1 MDGKKYSARSDGAYS
16 LLFGVIAAYF
26 CAYRPVVD
34 VMQGQKVVQVYG
46 IAFLLLPLVLVQGA
60 IYLILGPKAEDLFGD
75 LRSPNAAPKR
85 AGLVLRGIL
94 IVVGV
99 LFFLWFES
107 IRLQAGYR

>member
-1 MDGKKYSARSDGAYS
+1 MDDKEYSARSDGAYS

-60 IYLILGPKAEDLFGD
+60 IYLVLGPKAEDLLGD
-75 LRSPNAAPKR
+75 LRSPNR

-94 IVVGV
+94 IVIGV

-107 IRLQAGYR
+107 IRLQAGYL